1 VQSLNGVWI
10 SAAGRSL
17 DAPQD
22 KTENTD
28 QELIAAINRGDES
41 AFEVLYWRYRDWVVN
56 LAYRFTGDA
65 ELALDVMQETFLY
78 FTKKFPGFKLT
89 AQLKTFL
96 YPAVRNLSIAAR
108 RQKDRFHS
116 PNEPADLDELPAT
129 APDEHAGDL
138 LKAVLSG
145 LTGEHRE
152 ILLLRFV
159 DGLSLG
165 ELSAALQIPLGTV
178 KSRLHNALEKL
189 RQDPHTK
196 NFFDA

>member
-1 VQSLNGVWI
+1 
-10 SAAGRSL
+10 L

-22 KTENTD
+22 RTETTD
-28 QELIAAINRGDES
+28 QELIAAINGGDES
-41 AFEVLYWRYRDWVVN
+41 AFELLYWRYRDWVVN

-78 FTKKFPGFKLT
+78 FVKKFPGFKLT

-96 YPAVRNLSIAAR
+96 YPAVRNLSVAAR

-116 PNEPADLDELPAT
+116 SNEPADLDELPAT
-129 APDEHAGDL
+129 APEQHAGDL

-189 RQDPHTK
+189 RQDPRTR

>member
-1 VQSLNGVWI
+1 VHSLEGVWI

-22 KTENTD
+22 RTETTD
-28 QELIAAINRGDES
+28 QELITAINRGDES
-41 AFEVLYWRYRDWVVN
+41 AFESLYWRYRDWVVN

-78 FTKKFPGFKLT
+78 FARKFPGFKLT

-96 YPAVRNLSIAAR
+96 YPAIRNLSIAAR

-116 PNEPADLDELPAT
+116 SDQPPDLDELPGT
-129 APDEHAGDL
+129 ASAELAGDL
-138 LKAVLSG
+138 LEAVLSG
-145 LTGEHRE
+145 LTEEHRE

-178 KSRLHNALEKL
+178 KSRLHNALDKL
-189 RQDPHTK
+189 RQDSRTK
-196 NFFDA
+196 ELFQK